1 VKFECDF
8 GDPDDRSQDITIEVE
23 LTADEIKAINCLRR
37 DGDPHVEVK
46 IQAYAL
52 RRAYQLVPPNYRHIQ
67 NGVRQVMVN

>member
-23 LTADEIKAINCLRR
+23 LTADEIKAINGLRR
-37 DGDPHVEVK
+37 DGDRHVEIK
-46 IQAYAL
+46 ILAYAL
-52 RRAYQLVPPNYRHIQ
+52 RRAYQIAPRGFQHIQ